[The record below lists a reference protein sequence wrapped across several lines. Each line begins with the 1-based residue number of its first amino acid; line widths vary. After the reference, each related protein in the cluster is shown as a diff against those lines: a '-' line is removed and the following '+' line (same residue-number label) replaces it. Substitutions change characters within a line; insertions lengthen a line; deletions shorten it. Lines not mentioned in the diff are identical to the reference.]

1 MRGPSDTVH
10 SHKEFIVQASEHQ
23 RMIVKMF

>member
-1 MRGPSDTVH
+1 MRGPSDTMH
-10 SHKEFIVQASEHQ
+10 SHKEVIAQASEHQ